1 MDAMAHVG
9 WDLVTGGQTP
19 SDFRIIAL
27 WWAILPLPGLGLVI
41 VPPEVTFRW
50 LKLPTGQHKD
60 ICTSMGTTRS
70 TKAASPLQQRQP
82 NSNSNQKADER
93 YSDWRSR
100 VRASNW
106 AEEHR
111 HSEHRG
117 FSN

>member
-50 LKLPTGQHKD
+50 LKLPTGQLQRKLSLRPSQGHLHLD
-60 ICTSMGTTRS
+60 GDDPEYQSCFSAS
-70 TKAASPLQQRQP
+70 AAPAEQQQQ
-82 NSNSNQKADER
+82 SE
-93 YSDWRSR
+93 SR
-100 VRASNW
+100 
-106 AEEHR
+106 
-111 HSEHRG
+111 
-117 FSN
+117 